1 VRSCGVRLVMS
12 LSCDHDKPRPIR
24 SSRRSLVVL
33 RCPTLG
39 ARDRGANAGPV
50 FGAPL
55 DRAFHEMPYSF
66 GRHYVAQALA
76 HSDASFRVTRATD
89 CLFDC
94 EPVTREIGITHVSLD
109 QGCVTE
115 RVREL
120 AEDRLGERTVAISRT
135 PG

>member
-1 VRSCGVRLVMS
+1 MLV
-12 LSCDHDKPRPIR
+12 
-24 SSRRSLVVL
+24 
-33 RCPTLG
+33 
-39 ARDRGANAGPV
+39 
-50 FGAPL
+50 
-55 DRAFHEMPYSF
+55 

-120 AEDRLGERTVAISRT
+120 AEDSVGREKKLSRSRERQADSGAVARHRLDPSVAGRTVKECPMT
-135 PG
+135 K